1 MEYRL
6 ANIDDVEDVFYLI
19 KAAIVQMEADGIYQ
33 WDDIYPTKE
42 DFITDIENESLYLAM
57 DGVNLAAIYVI
68 SKESDAAYKN
78 AKWQYGDESAYIL
91 HRFCVSPDYQNKG
104 IGKEVLAHIEAQISE
119 MGYETVRLDVFTEN
133 PYAQKLYRKSG
144 YQVRG
149 YADWRKGRFDLMEKK
164 LENNKYA

>member
-6 ANIDDVEDVFYLI
+6 AKISDIYDVFALI
-19 KAAIVQMEADGIYQ
+19 RAAIVRMEEDDIHQ

-42 DFITDIENESLYLAM
+42 DFISDIANKSLYIAEENGRM
-57 DGVNLAAIYVI
+57 VAIYVI
-68 SKESDAAYKN
+68 SAESDEAYKT
-78 AKWQYGDESAYIL
+78 ADWQYSDVSTYIL

-104 IGKEVLAHIEAQISE
+104 IGKEVLAHIETQVHE
-119 MGYETVRLDVFTEN
+119 MGYESMRLDVFTEN

-164 LENNKYA
+164 LETDKYA